1 MLADVDDLRLSLLFL
16 DECPITWSR
25 FHACVKGQG
34 RDRVA
39 SGDPGSGRAPKDFSP
54 PVALVV
60 VF

>member
-16 DECPITWSR
+16 DECPITWSG

-34 RDRVA
+34 RDQVV
-39 SGDPGSGRAPKDFSP
+39 SGEPGSGQATKNFSP